1 MTTPLRQS
9 ALDTLRA
16 DVTAPAYD
24 RSALTPGIL
33 HIGVGNFHRAH
44 QAVYL
49 DKLFGMGLDHD
60 WAIIGAGLRPE
71 DARMRENL
79 KAQDWL
85 SSVTEVAADNRQ
97 TRVCGAM
104 VDFVEVDAGKLIDA
118 LANPEIRIVS
128 LTITEGGYFLEEG
141 GDGFNQHHPDIIH
154 DRQNI
159 ENPKTVFGILI
170 AALIKRRHA
179 AARLAPVTILSCDNL
194 PGNGHATRRAVMGLA
209 RDVSAELADWID
221 ANVSFPNS
229 MVDRI
234 TPATGARER
243 ALAKAQLGVEDAAPV
258 VCEPFC
264 QWIVEDRFSRGRPAL
279 ERVGVKF
286 VDCVAPYELLKLRI
300 VNGSHACIAYLSA
313 LLGIE
318 HVHTAMTNTLVC
330 EFLRKIQTN
339 EIMPTIPPVAGVDI
353 NDYFES
359 TMQRFANP
367 AIGDTTARLSM
378 DGSNR
383 QPKFIFPAILERLNN
398 AQPIAGLSLE
408 VALWCRYCAATDDT
422 GNPIVIDDINA
433 DRLCHHALNAKNTP
447 NVFLEMTDIFGAL
460 SESRIFRNHFATML
474 RSLWK
479 HGTQKTVQNY
489 LN

>member
-9 ALDTLRA
+9 ALDTLPA

-49 DKLFGMGLDHD
+49 DKLFSLGLGHD
-60 WAIIGAGLRPE
+60 WAIIGAGLRSE
-71 DARMRENL
+71 DARMRDNL

-141 GDGFNQHHPDIIH
+141 GGFNQHHPDIIH

-159 ENPKTVFGILI
+159 DNPKTVFGILI

-318 HVHTAMTNTLVC
+318 HVHTAMKNTLVC

-339 EIMPTIPPVAGVDI
+339 EIMPTVPPVAGVDI

-367 AIGDTTARLSM
+367 AIGDTTARLCM

-383 QPKFIFPAILERLNN
+383 QPKFIFPTILERLNN

-433 DRLCHHALNAKNTP
+433 DRLCCRALAAKDNP
-447 NVFLEMTDIFGAL
+447 CAFLEMTDIFGVL
-460 SESRIFRNHFATML
+460 SDSQVFTNNFSAAL
-474 RSLWK
+474 RSIWK
-479 HGTQKTVQNY
+479 HGARKTVETY
-489 LN
+489 LA